1 MHISVK
7 ENSFNALWYIRA
19 ERKPDVTDMLSHEN
33 RTTARVS
40 FIHVFFF
47 SGGHVEVDNALG
59 CLMCKSGEKVGAGS
73 CVLLRIFA
81 SFYSISLELPTATP
95 TSIPGKGG
103 RRKHGNPESAA
114 GFRLCVLI

>member
-47 SGGHVEVDNALG
+47 PADMSRSTTLWVV
-59 CLMCKSGEKVGAGS
+59 
-73 CVLLRIFA
+73 
-81 SFYSISLELPTATP
+81 
-95 TSIPGKGG
+95 
-103 RRKHGNPESAA
+103 
-114 GFRLCVLI
+114 